1 MKEIVKKV
9 EELQRY
15 LEERG
20 CSYVI
25 SVTGVKTSDGA
36 IIQGY
41 NGISF
46 NPESDPTLPAF
57 LAREARTNTQM
68 EELLGMTHY
77 LMYDEEG
84 KAFVDDVQEAEIKI
98 TPETADGTTES

>member
-1 MKEIVKKV
+1 MKEIVKKI
-9 EELQRY
+9 EELQQY

-25 SVTGVKTSDGA
+25 SVTGVKTSDGGHV
-36 IIQGY
+36 QGY

-46 NPESDPTLPAF
+46 HPESDPTLPAV
-57 LAREARTNTQM
+57 LAKEARTNSQV
-68 EELLGMTHY
+68 EEFLCMTHY

-84 KAFVDDVQEAEIKI
+84 KTFVDEVQEAEVNI
-98 TPETADGTTES
+98 TPETADGTTQS